1 MDFLRSG
8 KLGLNDWFYYLIGI
22 FIVILG
28 YGILGQA
35 PLLLVVYLYMDKYDL
50 GLDALKKFEETTDF
64 SVMHIS
70 NNLGF
75 FLMVLIFIGAMLAL
89 YLALKIQKKKLID
102 ITTARSKFD
111 SGRFFYG
118 FGLWFMLTVIF
129 EIIAYAVDPTNYTF
143 EFHAT
148 NFFILLL
155 ITVFLL
161 PIQTAF
167 EELFFRGYL
176 NQGLF
181 LLTKIPMVGIL
192 VTSLLFS
199 LVHSANP
206 EIDKFGFIPMQ
217 FYYVGAG
224 LFLALIAFFD
234 DGLELSIGVHTA
246 TNLYGALFIKYS
258 GSVLQTDALW
268 SMKTISVY
276 VMIIAFYISAILFFY
291 FASRKYKWDLN
302 IKRLWEKDNHD
313 SSALP
318 IQINDRII

>member
-1 MDFLRSG
+1 M
-8 KLGLNDWFYYLIGI
+8 
-22 FIVILG
+22 VVLG

-35 PLLLVVYLYMDKYDL
+35 PLLLVVYLYMDKYGL
-50 GLDALKKFEETTDF
+50 GIDALKKFEETTDF

-102 ITTARSKFD
+102 ITTARPNFD
-111 SGRFFYG
+111 MSRFFYG
-118 FGLWFMLTVIF
+118 FGLWFVLTVIF
-129 EIIAYAVDPTNYTF
+129 EIIAYAVDPSNYTF
-143 EFHAT
+143 EFQAV

-176 NQGLF
+176 NQGIY
-181 LLTKIPMVGIL
+181 LLTKIPLVGIL

-206 EIDKFGFIPMQ
+206 EIDKFGFLPMQ

-291 FASRKYKWDLN
+291 FAARKYKWDLN
-302 IKRLWEKDNHD
+302 IKRLWLKESFDSVVVAEHIKDD
-313 SSALP
+313 
-318 IQINDRII
+318 II